1 VLFRPVGAAI
11 SIESFLDQ
19 LLDAFGDVARGAL
32 LHRMTPQH
40 VGRFA
45 GSPEHDEIGS
55 DKRSMYNNDA
65 DALAAFKARVA
76 ARGGA
81 TPGSIV
87 YYMRSIVPGRRIRA
101 A

>member
-1 VLFRPVGAAI
+1 ML
-11 SIESFLDQ
+11 
-19 LLDAFGDVARGAL
+19 GAL
-32 LHRMTPQH
+32 R
-40 VGRFA
+40 V
-45 GSPEHDEIGS
+45 PEHDEIGS